1 MNRYLPEAMRIPTT
15 WYHPTAERM
24 RRALEDGELLTATVL
39 WCDEHHNL
47 HVTLGGTAGI
57 IPRLEAAQGI
67 ADGTVRDI
75 AILTC
80 VGKQAACKLTALP
93 DSGEVVLSRAAA
105 QQEAREHLFR
115 DCRPGDILPAV
126 VTNTAPF
133 GVFCDVGCGVPALLG
148 LENISVSRI
157 RHGGDRFAPGQ
168 EIFVVLRELDRRTGR
183 ISLTHRELLGT
194 WAENAERFRPGQ
206 TVPGIVRSIRD
217 YGVFVELT
225 PNLSG
230 LAEPDGRLQP
240 GDAVSVYIK
249 SILPERRKIKL
260 AVIDRL
266 DSRCLPPQPLHY
278 TQTKGHLDAWQYS
291 PDTPQYR
298 TVFSS

>member
-1 MNRYLPEAMRIPTT
+1 MNRYLPEAMQIPTT
-15 WYHPTAERM
+15 WYHPASDRL

-39 WCDEHHNL
+39 WCDERHNL
-47 HVTLGGTAGI
+47 HVTLGGTAGV

-80 VGKQAACKLTALP
+80 VGKQVSCKLSALP
-93 DSGEVVLSRAAA
+93 DSGEVILSRVAA
-105 QQEAREHLFR
+105 QQEVREHLFR

-126 VTNTAPF
+126 VTSIAPF

-148 LENISVSRI
+148 LENISISRV
-157 RHGGDRFAPGQ
+157 RHGADRFRPGQ
-168 EIFVVLRELDRRTGR
+168 EIFVVLRELDRKTGR

-194 WAENAERFRPGQ
+194 WAENAARFRAGQ
-206 TVPGIVRSIRD
+206 TVPGIVRSVRD
-217 YGVFVELT
+217 YGVFIELA

-230 LAEPDGRLQP
+230 LAEADDQLRP

-249 SILPERRKIKL
+249 SIIPERRKIKL

-266 DSRCLPPQPLHY
+266 GDFRLPPQPLPY
-278 TQTKGHLDAWQYS
+278 VKTEGHLDQWQYS
-291 PDTPQYR
+291 PDSSQYR
-298 TVFSS
+298 TVFTS